1 MISPIAGRGTPRSW
15 LVFALLWLAPAAHA
29 EEAFSVS
36 GAVRD
41 AAGRPLAGGVIWVA
55 GRTASTRVDA
65 DGAFGLLLPPGEHT
79 LRVSQPG
86 YEAVT
91 RRLRVS
97 SDLTGVDFSL
107 NVLYRHREEVVVR
120 AIRADAEVPV

>member
-41 AAGRPLAGGVIWVA
+41 APGRPLAAAVISAAGG
-55 GRTASTRVDA
+55 TASTRVDA
-65 DGAFGLLLPPGEHT
+65 DGALPLLLPPGEHT
-79 LRVSQPG
+79 LRVSPPR
-86 YEAVT
+86 YEAGT
-91 RRLRVS
+91 RRLRAS
-97 SDLTGVDFSL
+97 SVLTGVGFTL
-107 NVLYRHREEVVVR
+107 
-120 AIRADAEVPV
+120 